1 MKKSGLP
8 RSIFQL
14 LAALIIAFIGLTTSA
29 LAQSEAESS
38 HNVVRITEPKSG
50 KSWDVHPRAT
60 TRLKT
65 LDGERHH
72 GRIEAIGDSTIT
84 VRHQEIALRDIASM
98 RVTDSRKSRG
108 GLITLLI
115 GLLSME
121 LFLIF
126 ITLLFSYSLPLL
138 PLFLQYIF
146 LALILLSPFLYIIG
160 LIVIAG
166 SAVHYDQGRGWRLET
181 RKSSAYWLRRNKVS
195 RVERL

>member
-1 MKKSGLP
+1 MKKAGLP

-14 LAALIIAFIGLTTSA
+14 LAPLLFTCICLTTPA

-38 HNVVRITEPKSG
+38 QHVVRITEPKTG

-65 LDGERHH
+65 QAGKRYH
-72 GRIEAIGDSTIT
+72 GRIEAIGDSSIT
-84 VRHQEIALRDIASM
+84 VRHQEIAVRDIASM

-108 GLITLLI
+108 GLITLLT

-126 ITLLFSYSLPLL
+126 IMLAFSNSLPLI
-138 PLFLQYIF
+138 PPFLQYIF
-146 LALILLSPFLYIIG
+146 AALILLSPFLYIIG

-166 SAVHYDQGRGWRLET
+166 SAVHYDRARGGRLEM
-181 RKSSAYWLRRNKVS
+181 RKSTSDWKQRNKVS